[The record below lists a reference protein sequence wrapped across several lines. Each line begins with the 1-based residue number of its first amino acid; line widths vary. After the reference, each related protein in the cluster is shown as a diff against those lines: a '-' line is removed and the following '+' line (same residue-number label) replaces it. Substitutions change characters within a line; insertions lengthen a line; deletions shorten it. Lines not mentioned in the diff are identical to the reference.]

1 MHFTAAPP
9 FRVKD
14 LYDVAHPGL
23 VLNGLL
29 GRELDAVEEASALG
43 PVSARFLSGL
53 SEPVLREFLRRSFLR
68 VRNAGE
74 LTRLRARYAELAA
87 YFPPRSVTGC
97 RSDGAAAQAAPGT
110 PGACGRG

>member
-9 FRVKD
+9 FRVQD
-14 LYDVAHPGL
+14 LYDVTHPGL
-23 VLNGLL
+23 VPIGLL
-29 GRELDAVEEASALG
+29 GRELAAVEEASALG

-68 VRNAGE
+68 VRSAGE
-74 LTRLRARYAELAA
+74 LARLRARYAELAP

-97 RSDGAAAQAAPGT
+97 RSGDAAARRAPET
-110 PGACGRG
+110 RRGHEVA